1 MKADKLIK
9 MHKEMTNDL
18 LLHIDT
24 ADDKIKKIQDKT
36 TLVHRKVLKHTRKLT
51 TFFHECRNLLYS
63 IQGVI
68 SEFIYS
74 LSNKKLNKLYAKENE
89 VSIDKD
95 KLQVYLNAK

>member
-9 MHKEMTNDL
+9 MHEEMTNDL

-36 TLVHRKVLKHTRKLT
+36 TLVHKKVLKYNRNLQGFFRKLRM
-51 TFFHECRNLLYS
+51 FLHSIHIAVVKLLHS
-63 IQGVI
+63 
-68 SEFIYS
+68 STD
-74 LSNKKLNKLYAKENE
+74 KKVNKLYAKETE
-89 VSIDKD
+89 VRMDKD